1 MFELGQTLE
10 KLKHPDQA
18 AERYKDCFDL
28 QPNGPY
34 AARAQKAMNR
44 LFARQNAASSLA
56 K

>member
-10 KLKHPDQA
+10 KLNQPEQA

-28 QPNGPY
+28 QPDGPY

-44 LFARQNAASSLA
+44 LVRQNAASALQ
-56 K
+56 KR